1 MPSQSPHSGRP
12 PQPTPLSVTAFPQD
26 AIWHG
31 TSLWP
36 FGPAV
41 PLLPPPSSPCPL
53 SPSLQT
59 VRESGTA
66 SALCSTAQRQLKETP
81 LCCQHCL
88 FLPKPK
94 HSIIPD
100 AMEKTN
106 SVPAETRTD
115 TIHEYSFSVY
125 WLSHIISQ
133 LLKWQTDLKSLI

>member
-1 MPSQSPHSGRP
+1 MTEKEKENNNTSDNDTINIYTVQLLTTHRPMPSQSPRSGRP

-41 PLLPPPSSPCPL
+41 PLLPPPSSLCPL

-94 HSIIPD
+94 RSIVPD

-106 SVPAETRTD
+106 SVPAETRT
-115 TIHEYSFSVY
+115 E
-125 WLSHIISQ
+125 
-133 LLKWQTDLKSLI
+133 